1 MTRNRKIFWMIF
13 GIAGFSLLATSHAW
27 AAAVSG
33 SNLTLSIG
41 GSGKD
46 STEVAGAM
54 KILIFMTALSVAP
67 AILLT
72 MTSFTRIVIV
82 LSLLRQAI
90 GVHQS
95 PPNQVVVGLS
105 LFLTVFLMG
114 PVLKE
119 VQSKAITPF
128 LDEKIDY
135 KTAFDEASGPLKKFM
150 FRQTTSSDMN
160 LMISLSHLT
169 PEERPKDLNAMPITM
184 LIPAFVLSELK
195 TAFQIGFLIYLPF
208 VMIDMVISMVL
219 LTTGMMMLPPVII
232 SLPFKLMLF
241 ILVDGWNLVV
251 GSLMSSFN

>member
-1 MTRNRKIFWMIF
+1 M
-13 GIAGFSLLATSHAW
+13 
-27 AAAVSG
+27 G
-33 SNLTLSIG
+33 SNLTLSLG
-41 GSGKD
+41 GGAP
-46 STEVAGAM
+46 TEMAGAV
-54 KILIFMTALSVAP
+54 KILIFMTVLSVAP

-95 PPNQVVVGLS
+95 PPNQVIVGLS
-105 LFLTVFLMG
+105 LFLTIFLMG
-114 PVLKE
+114 PVIKD
-119 VQSKAITPF
+119 VHSKAITPF

-135 KTAFDEASGPLKKFM
+135 KTAFDEASGPIKKFM
-150 FRQTTSSDMN
+150 FRQTSSSDIN
-160 LMISLSHLT
+160 LMISLAHLS
-169 PEERPKDLNAMPITM
+169 EADKPKDLNAVPLTM
-184 LIPAFVLSELK
+184 LIPAFILSELK

-251 GSLMSSFN
+251 GSLMTSFS

>member
-1 MTRNRKIFWMIF
+1 M
-13 GIAGFSLLATSHAW
+13 W
-27 AAAVSG
+27 AASTGQTAG
-33 SNLTLSIG
+33 SNLTLSL

-46 STEVAGAM
+46 STEVAGAV
-54 KILIFMTALSVAP
+54 KILIFMTVLSMAP

-95 PPNQVVVGLS
+95 PPNQVIVGLS
-105 LFLTVFLMG
+105 LFLTVFLMS
-114 PVLKE
+114 PVIKE
-119 VQSKAITPF
+119 VHSKAVTPF
-128 LDEKIDY
+128 LEEKMDY
-135 KTAFDEASGPLKKFM
+135 MTAFDEASAPIKKFM
-150 FRQTTSSDMN
+150 FRQTSTSDMN
-160 LMISLSHLT
+160 LMLSLSHLS
-169 PEERPKDLNAMPITM
+169 PEERPKDLKTTPITL
-184 LIPAFVLSELK
+184 LIPAFILSELK

-241 ILVDGWNLVV
+241 ILVDGWNLVI
-251 GSLMSSFN
+251 GSLMRSFG